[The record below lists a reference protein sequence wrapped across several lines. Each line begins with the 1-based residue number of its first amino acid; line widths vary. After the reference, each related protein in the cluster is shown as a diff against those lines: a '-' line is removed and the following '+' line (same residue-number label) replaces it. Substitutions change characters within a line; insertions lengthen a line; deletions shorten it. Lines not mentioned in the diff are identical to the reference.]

1 MLHQV
6 SILLHTLLALK
17 ISNSMKKI
25 LYAYFGKLGIFDED
39 IPGHSFY
46 QIGLLDAIRDS
57 EGDCKI
63 DFYSYL
69 PTSNTT
75 LVFPDDELGR
85 LNISYFKELVDDY
98 DIPFHEV
105 ANRIISKEY
114 DAIYLKARFRNLST
128 LAKGLFDAQE
138 FEDLIRIAA
147 SIEVPVYILDTDLSL
162 PTSFMES
169 DRYPFTIKIPSIDM
183 PGIGKRFA
191 EDCLAINTERIRKK
205 PKLPTVLY
213 YGNLDFKNYKVGHSK
228 NPIILDLLKQL
239 DEYSMFDG
247 SQFMVT
253 HAGKPVSE
261 VNVYKQ
267 IPRSNRLDIWH
278 SFSEA
283 VASINIS
290 KDLYIE
296 RGFLP
301 ARTYEA
307 AMFGTITVSYLDK
320 TLHPGM
326 SFTSVGQA
334 VQQLIYLAESSVDD
348 YLSLY
353 SHQVNQLI
361 NRGRLHE

>member
-1 MLHQV
+1 MLLQA
-6 SILLHTLLALK
+6 SILLRTLPALK
-17 ISNSMKKI
+17 TFNSMKKI

-46 QIGLLDAIRDS
+46 QIGLLDAIRDI

-69 PTSNTT
+69 PTANTT
-75 LVFPDDELGR
+75 LVFPDDDLGR
-85 LNISYFKELVDDY
+85 LNISYFKELVEDY

-114 DAIYLKARFRNLST
+114 DVIYLKARFRNLST

-147 SIEVPVYILDTDLSL
+147 SIGVPVYILDTDLSL
-162 PTSFMES
+162 PASFMES
-169 DRYPFTIKIPSIDM
+169 TRYPFTIKVPSIDM

-191 EDCLAINTERIRKK
+191 EDCLTINTERIRKR

-228 NPIILDLLKQL
+228 NPIIVELLNML
-239 DEYSMFDG
+239 DEYSLFDG

-253 HAGKPVSE
+253 HAGKPVSD
-261 VNVYKQ
+261 VKVYKQ
-267 IPRSNRLDIWH
+267 IPRTNRLSIWH
-278 SFSEA
+278 SFAEA
-283 VASINIS
+283 AASINIS

-307 AMFGTITVSYLDK
+307 AMFGTVTVSYLDK
-320 TLHPGM
+320 NLHPAM
-326 SFTSVGQA
+326 SFTSVEQA
-334 VQQLIYLAESSVDD
+334 IQQLVYLTEVSVDD

-361 NRGRLHE
+361 NKGRSHE

>member
-1 MLHQV
+1 
-6 SILLHTLLALK
+6 
-17 ISNSMKKI
+17 MKKI

-46 QIGLLDAIRDS
+46 QIGLLDAIRDI

-69 PTSNTT
+69 PTANTT
-75 LVFPDDELGR
+75 LVFPDDELGK

-105 ANRIISKEY
+105 TNRIIAKGY

-147 SIEVPVYILDTDLSL
+147 SIGIPVYILDTDLSL
-162 PTSFMES
+162 PTSFIES

-183 PGIGKRFA
+183 PGIGRRFA
-191 EDCLAINTERIRKK
+191 NDCLSINTERLRKK
-205 PKLPTVLY
+205 PKLPSVLY
-213 YGNLDFKNYKVGHSK
+213 YGNLDFKNYKAGHAK
-228 NPIILDLLKQL
+228 NPIIVDLLNRL
-239 DEYSMFDG
+239 DEHSLFNG

-253 HAGKPVSE
+253 HAGKPVPDIK
-261 VNVYKQ
+261 VYKQ
-267 IPRSNRLDIWH
+267 IPRTNRLSIWH
-278 SFSEA
+278 SFAEA
-283 VASINIS
+283 AASINIS

-307 AMFGTITVSYLDK
+307 AMFGTVTVSYSDK
-320 TLHPGM
+320 SLHPAM
-326 SFTSVGQA
+326 SFTNVEQA
-334 VQQLIYLAESSVDD
+334 IQQLTYLSEISSDD
-348 YLSLY
+348 YISLY
-353 SHQVNQLI
+353 SHQVEQLI
-361 NRGRLHE
+361 NKGNLMNK